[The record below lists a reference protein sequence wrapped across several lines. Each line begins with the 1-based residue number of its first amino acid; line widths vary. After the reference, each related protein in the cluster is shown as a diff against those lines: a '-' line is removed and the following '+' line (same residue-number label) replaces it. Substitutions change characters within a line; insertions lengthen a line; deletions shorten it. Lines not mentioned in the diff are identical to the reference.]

1 MKNTK
6 IMSKGKEVK
15 INKKIE
21 VTCPQSYPWT
31 CNACNRNNYGCER
44 K

>member
-15 INKKIE
+15 INKKKLAHKVIRGL
-21 VTCPQSYPWT
+21 VMLVIGIIMVVRG
-31 CNACNRNNYGCER
+31 N